1 MRKLVTSPNGLD
13 KVVRVKGSDLASL
26 LHSKKVSPNVNYL
39 MIDETQKVPDF
50 VDQLTGKELFTYE
63 PDEVVAEQK
72 GKGIFFTWYFEY
84 LYHE

>member
-1 MRKLVTSPNGLD
+1 MTSPNGLD

-50 VDQLTGKELFTYE
+50 VDQLTGKGLYTYK
-63 PDEVVAEQK
+63 PDEIVAEKQ
-72 GKGIFFTWYFEY
+72 GTGILFVR
-84 LYHE
+84 LDSLG